1 MNLKMKNIWIIAFT
15 FILIVTGCDV
25 LEEPYKKDGVAL
37 NTDRKI
43 LLEDYT
49 GHRCPNCPQAGKEIK
64 NLSEAF
70 GNNIVFIAVH
80 SGTLAKLFV
89 PPTTYNF
96 TTETGDIWCDFFEV
110 EKSGF
115 PNGLI
120 NRKERSGSK
129 IVAPASWA
137 AVAAEQLNMPIE
149 AEISLEATF
158 DAVSRLIT
166 INTATNILKPV
177 AGEQYYLTVV
187 LTEDSIIQP
196 QMNLDPNLGSTPFIH
211 DYAHNHVLR
220 FSFNGPWGTSIN
232 SAIVEKKTFTKVLD
246 ANSDIIPK
254 NCRIVAFIHRANK
267 EVLQAEEAK
276 LTP

>member
-1 MNLKMKNIWIIAFT
+1 MNMKKLWIIALAL
-15 FILIVTGCDV
+15 FIAVSGCDV
-25 LEEPYKKDGVAL
+25 LEEPYKKDGAVL

-64 NLSEAF
+64 NLAETF
-70 GNNIVFIAVH
+70 GDNIVVIAVH
-80 SGTLAKLFV
+80 AGTLAKILV

-129 IVAPASWA
+129 IIGPANWA
-137 AVAAEQLNMPIE
+137 AVAAEQLNQPLE
-149 AEISLEATF
+149 AEI
-158 DAVSRLIT
+158 T
-166 INTATNILKPV
+166 IQASYDPVTRQISAKTTTNILKPLD
-177 AGEQYYLTVV
+177 GEVYTITVV

-196 QMNLDPNLGSTPFIH
+196 QMNLDPNLGTTPFIMT
-211 DYAHNHVLR
+211 YSHNHVLR
-220 FSFNGPWGTSIN
+220 FSLTGPWGASIN
-232 SAIVEKKTFTKVLD
+232 NTNIIEEKSFSKVLD
-246 ANSDIIPK
+246 TNSDIVPG
-254 NCRIVAFIHRANK
+254 NCRIVAFISRGNK
-267 EVLQAEEAK
+267 EVIQAEEVK
-276 LTP
+276 LIP